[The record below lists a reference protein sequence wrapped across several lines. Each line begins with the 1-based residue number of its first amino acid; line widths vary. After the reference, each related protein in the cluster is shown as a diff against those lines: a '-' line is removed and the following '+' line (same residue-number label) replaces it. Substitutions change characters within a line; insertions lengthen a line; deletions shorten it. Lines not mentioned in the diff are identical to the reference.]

1 MTRDIERGTR
11 ALQSL
16 ISYSL
21 YSIVPTLIEV
31 TLVLTSWRVKFDA
44 WFVWITAVGAGRL
57 HRLHRLASPSGA
69 RSSAA
74 R

>member
-11 ALQSL
+11 AVQSL

-21 YSIVPTLIEV
+21 YSILPTLIEV
-31 TLVLTSWRVKFDA
+31 TLVLTASWPVKFDA
-44 WFVWITAVGAGRL
+44 WFA
-57 HRLHRLASPSGA
+57 ASPAS
-69 RSSAA
+69 RWSSTSPSPS